1 MERLIALAA
10 AVVGALTLAWFTEQ
24 TPRPV
29 ADNAPAGVFSASRAV
44 KDVAMIAAR
53 PHPVGSAANARV
65 RDQLVARMSAMGLS
79 PRVQQTDTFRVR
91 DGQRGAILVGGTVE
105 NLIGILPGRNR
116 TLPALVLMAHYDS
129 VPGSPGAADDAAGV
143 ASILEVVRAI
153 KAQGTAERD
162 IILLITDGEEA
173 GLLGAQAY
181 FDQDPQAS
189 RIGML
194 INLESRGGGGRVQ
207 MFQTGPQ
214 NGEMVKLFK
223 ANSVRPVSSSLSVFL
238 YENMPNDTD
247 FTVSRDKGINGL
259 NFAFIGK
266 QFDYHS
272 PTSTTE
278 NLDKGSLQHMGDQAL
293 AATRAA
299 AFAKVLPAKAPD
311 AVYAQT
317 FGGHLLAYPA
327 WAGWGVLILVG
338 GLMGLGL
345 RSAREANALPIMD
358 VVKGVSTALFL
369 ITFSAA
375 LFRMARMASGAGAG
389 FMEQRFLLAQVV
401 RWETAIL
408 LIGLGA
414 LTYGAAALGKGRSR
428 QAAALLAL
436 AAGLGCSIT
445 GQLDM
450 IGLAMGGTAAVLATL
465 TYARP
470 VALPGAWVGMQLTGL
485 LVALGLQIAA
495 PATAFLVAWPM
506 VLASALGAASG
517 YGTRQARPLLVLAAL
532 VGGLGASWLLGFAH
546 GVFQGLDM
554 VDLLAL
560 FVWLCAILLW
570 PLFQPEPEESHAR
583 NIGLALL
590 LAGFLVVAMVHV
602 LPPWS
607 TRHPRATLVLYHVD
621 ATTGRAARVSLMPD
635 LDPWTERALTADGGK
650 IAPGTLPI
658 LRRDKTHTATA
669 RSVAFTRP
677 DLKLIREVDGS
688 LSLTLVPPAGVRIL
702 SLEVKP
708 NARLA
713 GVTVN
718 GQPAKIMTQPWQWT
732 HLRWSGSTTGLKL
745 GFRAFGPGSLEV
757 RYATVAEQWP
767 ADARPLT
774 QRPTKVMAFD
784 ISDSTLVTG
793 ESRFTW

>member
-10 AVVGALTLAWFTEQ
+10 AVIGAVTLAWFTEQ

-29 ADNAPAGVFSASRAV
+29 ADNAPAGVFSAARAV

-53 PHPVGSAANARV
+53 PHPVGSAENARV
-65 RDQLVARMSAMGLS
+65 RDQLIARMSAMGLA
-79 PRVQQTDTFRVR
+79 PRIQHADTFRVR
-91 DGQRGAILVGGTVE
+91 DTKRGTLVGGGTVE
-105 NLIGILPGRNR
+105 NLIGVLPGKNR
-116 TLPALVLMAHYDS
+116 ALPALALMAHYDS
-129 VPGSPGAADDAAGV
+129 VPGSPGAADDATGV
-143 ASILEVVRAI
+143 ASALEIIRAI
-153 KAQGTAERD
+153 KSQGTPERD
-162 IILLITDGEEA
+162 IIVLITDGEEA

-181 FDQDPQAS
+181 FDQDPQAT

-194 INLESRGGGGRVQ
+194 INMESRGGGGRVQ

-223 ANSVRPVSSSLSVFL
+223 ANAVKPVSSSLSVFL

-247 FTVSRDKGINGL
+247 FTVSRAKGINGL

-299 AFAKVLPAKAPD
+299 AFAKALPAKAPD

-317 FGGHLLAYPA
+317 LGGHLLAYPA
-327 WAGWGVLILVG
+327 WGGWVGLILIA

-345 RSAREANALPIMD
+345 RSARRAGALPALD
-358 VVKGVSTALFL
+358 VVKGVGTALFL
-369 ITFSAA
+369 ITLSAA
-375 LFRMARMASGAGAG
+375 LFRMARVASGAAAG
-389 FMEQRFLLAQVV
+389 FMEQRYLLAQVV

-428 QAAALLAL
+428 QAAGLLAL
-436 AAGLGCSIT
+436 AAGLGCSMT

-450 IGLAMGGTAAVLATL
+450 IGLALGGTAAVLAVVTF
-465 TYARP
+465 ARP
-470 VALPGAWVGMQLTGL
+470 VALPGTWAGLQATGL

-506 VLASALGAASG
+506 VIAAALGAASG
-517 YGTRQARPLLVLAAL
+517 FGTRQARPLLVLAAL
-532 VGGLGASWLLGFAH
+532 IGGLAASWLLGFAH

-570 PLFQPEPEESHAR
+570 PLFQPEPEEPHAR
-583 NIGLALL
+583 NLGLGLL
-590 LAGFLVVAMVHV
+590 LAGFLVVALVHV

-607 TRHPRATLVLYHVD
+607 SRHPQASLVLYHVD
-621 ATTGRAARVSLMPD
+621 ATTGRAERVSLTPD
-635 LDPWTERALTADGGK
+635 LDPWTEQALTADGGK
-650 IAPGTLPI
+650 IVPGSLPI
-658 LRRDKTHTATA
+658 LWRDKTN
-669 RSVAFTRP
+669 VAAAKPVVVNRP
-677 DLKLIREVDGS
+677 ELKLSREVDGS
-688 LSLTLVPPAGVRIL
+688 LSLSLVPQAGVRIL

-713 GVTVN
+713 GVTLN
-718 GQPAKIMTQPWQWT
+718 GLPAPIMTRPWEWT
-732 HLRWSGSTTGLKL
+732 RLRWTGSPTGLKI

-757 RYATVAEQWP
+757 RYATVIERWP
-767 ADARPLT
+767 GDARPLAP
-774 QRPTKVMAFD
+774 RPTKVMAFD